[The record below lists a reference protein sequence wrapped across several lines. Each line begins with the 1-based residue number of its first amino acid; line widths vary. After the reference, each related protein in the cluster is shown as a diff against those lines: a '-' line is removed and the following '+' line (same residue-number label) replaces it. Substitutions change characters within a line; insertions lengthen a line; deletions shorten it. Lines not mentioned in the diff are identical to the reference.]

1 VSGVEPKRRTGTG
14 WLALIAIPAVVVVV
28 GLVVFF
34 VWQVRQGKVSPK
46 WKPKA
51 TMTNQV
57 IERGTSR

>member
-1 VSGVEPKRRTGTG
+1 V
-14 WLALIAIPAVVVVV
+14 ALIAIPPVVVVV

-51 TMTNQV
+51 PMTNQV
-57 IERGTSR
+57 SGGETSR

>member
-1 VSGVEPKRRTGTG
+1 
-14 WLALIAIPAVVVVV
+14 LALIAIPAVVVVV